1 MENDI
6 TEETEEKETMT
17 AQEAEEFLN
26 EMRKVFS
33 IVRILDQKN
42 FERDENHLNEHG
54 AFPCQCYEFWKK
66 NRFCENCISMKTFRD
81 KKQRSKLEFL
91 DSTIYQ
97 VISHYV
103 EVDGEPCVIEL
114 ISQLDEDAL
123 VDNDGRMHLLKKL
136 TGYNKELY
144 TDALTGTYNRRYY
157 EDRLKKMK
165 EAAGVAMIDLDD
177 FKMYNDT
184 YGHRAGDKVLD
195 AVVKV
200 IRKCIRKSDILVRY
214 GGDEFLLI
222 LKDIGEADFVQKL
235 HTIQEE
241 IHQTRI
247 QEYEKIR
254 LSVSI
259 GGVRMKEETL
269 EEAINRADHF
279 MYQAKTQKNMV
290 VTEERKLQTAGEEKV
305 ENSKMSKKSKKS
317 SSHRVMIVDDSEMNR
332 FLLREMLGQ
341 ELEILEAENGEECL
355 ELLQRYG
362 TDISLVLLDIVMP
375 LKSGF
380 EVLEEMD
387 KNHWLGE
394 IPVIMI
400 SSEDSAAA
408 IRQAYELGVTDYISR
423 PFDAQVV
430 YRRVMNTIKL
440 YTRQRHLVDLVKDQ
454 FYEKEKNNRMMIAIL
469 SKIVEFRSG
478 ESGSH
483 MLHINMLTEWLLEE
497 LVHRTDQYPLSWTD
511 RLLICTASSLHD
523 IGKIGIPESIL
534 NKRGKLTTEEL
545 EEMKKHTLIGASILK
560 NLGRY
565 QKEPLL
571 ETAYQ
576 ICRWHHERYDG
587 KGYPDGL
594 KGEEIPIAAQIVSLA
609 NAYDA
614 LVSDRGYRKVYSHD
628 TALKMILDG
637 ECGSFNPLL
646 LECLRRI
653 HTKIRQEY
661 EKAALGRKEDSF
673 LKDDGKTKELFFQ
686 TIAKESEDF

>member
-247 QEYEKIR
+247 QEYKKIR

-305 ENSKMSKKSKKS
+305 ENSKMSKKSR
-317 SSHRVMIVDDSEMNR
+317 SHRVMIVDDSEMNR

-408 IRQAYELGVTDYISR
+408 IRRAYELGVTDYISR

-454 FYEKEKNNRMMIAIL
+454 LYEKEKNNRMMIAIL

-646 LECLRRI
+646 LECLMRI

>member
-247 QEYEKIR
+247 QEYKKIR

-305 ENSKMSKKSKKS
+305 ENSKMSKKSR
-317 SSHRVMIVDDSEMNR
+317 SHRVMIVDDSEMNR

-408 IRQAYELGVTDYISR
+408 IRRAYELGVTDYISR

-454 FYEKEKNNRMMIAIL
+454 LYEKEKNNRMMIAIL

-483 MLHINMLTEWLLEE
+483 VLHINMLTEWLLEE
-497 LVHRTDQYPLSWTD
+497 LVHRTDQYSLSWTD

-661 EKAALGRKEDSF
+661 EKATLGRKEDSF

>member
-269 EEAINRADHF
+269 EEAVNRADHF

-305 ENSKMSKKSKKS
+305 ENSKMSKKSR
-317 SSHRVMIVDDSEMNR
+317 SHRVMIVDDSEMNR

-534 NKRGKLTTEEL
+534 NKRGKLTAEEL

-661 EKAALGRKEDSF
+661 EKAALGRKEASF

>member
-247 QEYEKIR
+247 QEYKKIR

-305 ENSKMSKKSKKS
+305 ENSKMSKKSR
-317 SSHRVMIVDDSEMNR
+317 SHRVMIVDDSEMNR

-408 IRQAYELGVTDYISR
+408 IRRAYELGVTDYISR

-454 FYEKEKNNRMMIAIL
+454 LYEKEKNNRMMIAIL

>member
-269 EEAINRADHF
+269 EEAVNRADHF

-305 ENSKMSKKSKKS
+305 ENSKMSKKSR
-317 SSHRVMIVDDSEMNR
+317 SHRVMIVDDSEMNR

-534 NKRGKLTTEEL
+534 NKRGKLTAEEL

-576 ICRWHHERYDG
+576 ICRWHHGRYDG

-661 EKAALGRKEDSF
+661 EKAALGRKEASF

>member
-66 NRFCENCISMKTFRD
+66 NRFCENCISMKTFKD

-91 DSTIYQ
+91 DSSIYQ

-103 EVDGEPCVIEL
+103 EIDGEPCVIEL

-123 VDNDGRMHLLKKL
+123 VDNDGRMLLLKKL
-136 TGYNKELY
+136 AGYNKELY

-157 EDRLKKMK
+157 EDRLKKTK
-165 EAAGVAMIDLDD
+165 ETAGVAMIDLDD

-222 LKDIGEADFVQKL
+222 LQDIGEADFVQKL
-235 HTIQEE
+235 HTIREE

-254 LSVSI
+254 PSVSI
-259 GGVRMKEETL
+259 GGVRMEGETL
-269 EEAINRADHF
+269 EEAVNRADHF
-279 MYQAKTQKNMV
+279 MYQAKIQKNMV
-290 VTEERKLQTAGEEKV
+290 VTEERKLQDPGEEKA
-305 ENSKMSKKSKKS
+305 EKPQNPKKSK
-317 SSHRVMIVDDSEMNR
+317 SHRIMIVDDSEMNR

-341 ELEILEAENGEECL
+341 ELEILEVENGEECL
-355 ELLQRYG
+355 EQLQRYG

>member
-1 MENDI
+1 METDI
-6 TEETEEKETMT
+6 TEEKEAMT
-17 AQEAEEFLN
+17 AREAEDFLN

-33 IVRILDQKN
+33 VVRLLDQKN
-42 FERDENHLNEHG
+42 FERGEEHLQEHE

-66 NRFCENCISMKTFRD
+66 NRFCENCISMKTFKD

-91 DSTIYQ
+91 DSSIYQ

-123 VDNDGRMHLLKKL
+123 VDNDGRMLLLKKL
-136 TGYNKELY
+136 AGYNKELY

-157 EDRLKKMK
+157 EDRLKKTK
-165 EAAGVAMIDLDD
+165 ETAGVAMIDLDD

-200 IRKCIRKSDILVRY
+200 IRKCTRKSDILVRY

-222 LKDIGEADFVQKL
+222 LQDIGEADFVQKL
-235 HTIQEE
+235 RMIQEE

-269 EEAINRADHF
+269 EEAVNRADHF
-279 MYQAKTQKNMV
+279 MYQAKIQKNMV
-290 VTEERKLQTAGEEKV
+290 VTEERKLQAPGEEKE
-305 ENSKMSKKSKKS
+305 ENSPKSKKS
-317 SSHRVMIVDDSEMNR
+317 RRHRVMIVDDSEMNR

-341 ELEILEAENGEECL
+341 EFEILEVENGVDCL

-380 EVLEEMD
+380 EVLEEMAKD
-387 KNHWLGE
+387 HWLE
-394 IPVIMI
+394 DIPVIMI
-400 SSEDSAAA
+400 SSEDSAAT
-408 IRQAYELGVTDYISR
+408 IRRAYELGVTDYISR

-430 YRRVMNTIKL
+430 HRRVMNTIKL

-454 FYEKEKNNRMMIAIL
+454 LYEKEKNNHMMIAIL
-469 SKIVEFRSG
+469 SEIAEFRSG

-483 MLHINMLTEWLLEE
+483 VFHVNMLTEWLLEE
-497 LVHRTDQYPLSWTD
+497 LVHRTEQYPLSWTD

-534 NKRGKLTTEEL
+534 NKREKLTKEEF
-545 EEMKKHTLIGASILK
+545 EETKKHTLIGASILK

-571 ETAYQ
+571 KTAYQ

-609 NAYDA
+609 DAYDA
-614 LVSDRGYRKVYSHD
+614 LVSDRGYRKAYSHD

-637 ECGSFNPLL
+637 ERGSFNPLL
-646 LECLRRI
+646 LECLKRI

-661 EKAALGRKEDSF
+661 EKIALGRKEDLF
-673 LKDDGKTKELFFQ
+673 LKDNGKTKELFLQ

>member
-247 QEYEKIR
+247 QEYKKIR

-305 ENSKMSKKSKKS
+305 ENSKMSKKSR
-317 SSHRVMIVDDSEMNR
+317 SHRVMIVDDSEMNR

>member
-247 QEYEKIR
+247 QEYKKIR

-305 ENSKMSKKSKKS
+305 ENSKMSKKSR
-317 SSHRVMIVDDSEMNR
+317 SHRVMIVDDSEMNR

-454 FYEKEKNNRMMIAIL
+454 LYEKEKHNRMMIAIL

-483 MLHINMLTEWLLEE
+483 VLHINMLTEWLLEE

>member
-247 QEYEKIR
+247 QEYKKIR

-305 ENSKMSKKSKKS
+305 ENSKMSKKSR
-317 SSHRVMIVDDSEMNR
+317 SHRVMIVDDSEMNR

-408 IRQAYELGVTDYISR
+408 IRRAYELGVTDYISR

-454 FYEKEKNNRMMIAIL
+454 LYEKEKNNRMMIAIL

-483 MLHINMLTEWLLEE
+483 VLHINMLTEWLLEE
-497 LVHRTDQYPLSWTD
+497 LVHRTDQYSLSWTD

-594 KGEEIPIAAQIVSLA
+594 KGEDIPIAAQIVSLA

>member
-26 EMRKVFS
+26 DMRKVFS

-136 TGYNKELY
+136 TRYNKELY

-247 QEYEKIR
+247 QEYKKIR

-305 ENSKMSKKSKKS
+305 ENSKMSKKSR
-317 SSHRVMIVDDSEMNR
+317 SHRVMIVDDSEMNR

-408 IRQAYELGVTDYISR
+408 IRRAYELGVTDYISR

-454 FYEKEKNNRMMIAIL
+454 LYEKEKNNRMMIAIL

-483 MLHINMLTEWLLEE
+483 VLHINMLTEWLLEE
-497 LVHRTDQYPLSWTD
+497 LVHRTDQYSLSWTD

-653 HTKIRQEY
+653 HTKIRQE
-661 EKAALGRKEDSF
+661 
-673 LKDDGKTKELFFQ
+673 
-686 TIAKESEDF
+686 

>member
-6 TEETEEKETMT
+6 TEETETMT

-81 KKQRSKLEFL
+81 KKQRSKQEFL

-269 EEAINRADHF
+269 EEAVNRADHF

-305 ENSKMSKKSKKS
+305 ENSKMSKKSR
-317 SSHRVMIVDDSEMNR
+317 SHRVMIVDDSEMNR

-534 NKRGKLTTEEL
+534 NKRGKLTAEEL

-661 EKAALGRKEDSF
+661 EKAALGRKEASF

>member
-247 QEYEKIR
+247 QEYKKIR

-269 EEAINRADHF
+269 EEAVNRADHF

-305 ENSKMSKKSKKS
+305 ENSKMSKKSR
-317 SSHRVMIVDDSEMNR
+317 SHRVMIVDDSEMNR

-408 IRQAYELGVTDYISR
+408 IRRAYELGVTDYISR

>member
-290 VTEERKLQTAGEEKV
+290 LTEERKLQTAGEEKV

-317 SSHRVMIVDDSEMNR
+317 RSHRVMIVDDSEMNR

-576 ICRWHHERYDG
+576 ICRWHQERYDG

>member
-33 IVRILDQKN
+33 VVRLLDQKN
-42 FERDENHLNEHG
+42 FERGENHLNEHG
-54 AFPCQCYEFWKK
+54 VFPCQCYEFWKK
-66 NRFCENCISMKTFRD
+66 NRFCENCISMKTFKD

-91 DSTIYQ
+91 DSSIYQ

-103 EVDGEPCVIEL
+103 EIDGEPCVIEL

-123 VDNDGRMHLLKKL
+123 VDNDGRMLLLKKL
-136 TGYNKELY
+136 AGYNKELY

-269 EEAINRADHF
+269 EEAVNRADHF

-305 ENSKMSKKSKKS
+305 ENSKMSKKSR
-317 SSHRVMIVDDSEMNR
+317 SHRIMIVDDSEMNR

-387 KNHWLGE
+387 KNHWLGD

-408 IRQAYELGVTDYISR
+408 IRRAYELGVTDYISR

-478 ESGSH
+478 ESSSH
-483 MLHINMLTEWLLEE
+483 VLHINMLTEWLLEE
-497 LVHRTDQYPLSWTD
+497 LVHRTDQYSLSWTD

-614 LVSDRGYRKVYSHD
+614 LVSDRGYWKVYSHD

-673 LKDDGKTKELFFQ
+673 LKDDGKTKELFLQ

>member
-317 SSHRVMIVDDSEMNR
+317 RSHRVMIVDDSEMNR

-523 IGKIGIPESIL
+523 IGQIGIPESIL

>member
-1 MENDI
+1 
-6 TEETEEKETMT
+6 
-17 AQEAEEFLN
+17 
-26 EMRKVFS
+26 
-33 IVRILDQKN
+33 
-42 FERDENHLNEHG
+42 
-54 AFPCQCYEFWKK
+54 
-66 NRFCENCISMKTFRD
+66 
-81 KKQRSKLEFL
+81 
-91 DSTIYQ
+91 
-97 VISHYV
+97 
-103 EVDGEPCVIEL
+103 
-114 ISQLDEDAL
+114 
-123 VDNDGRMHLLKKL
+123 
-136 TGYNKELY
+136 
-144 TDALTGTYNRRYY
+144 
-157 EDRLKKMK
+157 
-165 EAAGVAMIDLDD
+165 MIDLDD

-269 EEAINRADHF
+269 EEVVNRADHF

-305 ENSKMSKKSKKS
+305 ENSKMSKKSR
-317 SSHRVMIVDDSEMNR
+317 SHRVMIVDDSEMNR

-454 FYEKEKNNRMMIAIL
+454 FYEKEKNNHMMIAIL

-637 ECGSFNPLL
+637 ERGSFNPLL

-673 LKDDGKTKELFFQ
+673 PKDDGKTKELFFQ

>member
-1 MENDI
+1 
-6 TEETEEKETMT
+6 
-17 AQEAEEFLN
+17 
-26 EMRKVFS
+26 
-33 IVRILDQKN
+33 
-42 FERDENHLNEHG
+42 
-54 AFPCQCYEFWKK
+54 
-66 NRFCENCISMKTFRD
+66 
-81 KKQRSKLEFL
+81 
-91 DSTIYQ
+91 
-97 VISHYV
+97 
-103 EVDGEPCVIEL
+103 
-114 ISQLDEDAL
+114 
-123 VDNDGRMHLLKKL
+123 
-136 TGYNKELY
+136 YNKELY

-157 EDRLKKMK
+157 EDRLKKTK
-165 EAAGVAMIDLDD
+165 ETAGVAMIDLDD

-222 LKDIGEADFVQKL
+222 LQDIGEADFVQKL
-235 HTIQEE
+235 HTIREE

-254 LSVSI
+254 PSVSI
-259 GGVRMKEETL
+259 GGVRMEGETL
-269 EEAINRADHF
+269 EEAVNRADHF
-279 MYQAKTQKNMV
+279 MYQAKIQKNMV
-290 VTEERKLQTAGEEKV
+290 VTEERKLQDPGEEKA
-305 ENSKMSKKSKKS
+305 EKPQNPKKSK
-317 SSHRVMIVDDSEMNR
+317 SHRIMIVDDSEMNR

-341 ELEILEAENGEECL
+341 ELEILEVENGEECL
-355 ELLQRYG
+355 EQLQRYG

-408 IRQAYELGVTDYISR
+408 IRRAYELGVTDYISR

-454 FYEKEKNNRMMIAIL
+454 LYEKEKNNRMMIAIL

-483 MLHINMLTEWLLEE
+483 VLHINMLTEWLLEE
-497 LVHRTDQYPLSWTD
+497 LVHRTDQYSLSWTD

>member
-317 SSHRVMIVDDSEMNR
+317 RSHRVMIVDDSEMNR

-423 PFDAQVV
+423 HFDAQVV

>member
-33 IVRILDQKN
+33 VVRLLDQKN
-42 FERDENHLNEHG
+42 FERGENHLNEHG
-54 AFPCQCYEFWKK
+54 VFPCQCYEFWKK
-66 NRFCENCISMKTFRD
+66 NRFCENCISMKTFKD

-91 DSTIYQ
+91 DSSIYQ

-103 EVDGEPCVIEL
+103 EIDGEPCVIEL

-123 VDNDGRMHLLKKL
+123 VDNDGRMLLLKKL
-136 TGYNKELY
+136 AGYNKELY

-157 EDRLKKMK
+157 EDRLKKTK
-165 EAAGVAMIDLDD
+165 ETAGVAMIDLDD

-222 LKDIGEADFVQKL
+222 LHDIGEADFVQKL
-235 HTIQEE
+235 HTIREE

-254 LSVSI
+254 PSVSI
-259 GGVRMKEETL
+259 GGVRMEGETL
-269 EEAINRADHF
+269 EEAVNRADHF
-279 MYQAKTQKNMV
+279 MYQAKIQKNMV
-290 VTEERKLQTAGEEKV
+290 VTEERKLQDPGEEKA
-305 ENSKMSKKSKKS
+305 EKPQNPKKSK
-317 SSHRVMIVDDSEMNR
+317 SHRIMIVDDSEMNR

-341 ELEILEAENGEECL
+341 ELEILEVENGEECL
-355 ELLQRYG
+355 EQLQRYG

-387 KNHWLGE
+387 KNHWLGD

-408 IRQAYELGVTDYISR
+408 IRRAYELGVTDYISR

-454 FYEKEKNNRMMIAIL
+454 LYEKEKNNRMMIAIF

-483 MLHINMLTEWLLEE
+483 VLHINMLTEWLLEE
-497 LVHRTDQYPLSWTD
+497 LFHRTDQYSLSWTD

-534 NKRGKLTTEEL
+534 NKRGKLTTEEF

-560 NLGRY
+560 NLDMY

-571 ETAYQ
+571 KTAYQ

-609 NAYDA
+609 DTYNA
-614 LVSDRGYRKVYSHD
+614 LVNDRPYRKAYSHE

-637 ECGSFNPLL
+637 ERGSFNPIL
-646 LECLRRI
+646 LECLKRI

-661 EKAALGRKEDSF
+661 EKTALGRKEASF
-673 LKDDGKTKELFFQ
+673 LKDNGKTKELFLQ

>member
-247 QEYEKIR
+247 QEYKKIR

-305 ENSKMSKKSKKS
+305 ENSKMSKKSR
-317 SSHRVMIVDDSEMNR
+317 SHRVMIVDDSDMNR

-440 YTRQRHLVDLVKDQ
+440 YPRQRHLVDLVKDQ
-454 FYEKEKNNRMMIAIL
+454 LYEKEKTNRMMIAIL

>member
-247 QEYEKIR
+247 QEYKKIR

-305 ENSKMSKKSKKS
+305 ENSKMSKKSR
-317 SSHRVMIVDDSEMNR
+317 SHRVMIVDDSEMNR

-661 EKAALGRKEDSF
+661 EKATLGRKEDSF

>member
-317 SSHRVMIVDDSEMNR
+317 RSHRVMIVDDSEMNR

-576 ICRWHHERYDG
+576 ICRWHHERFDG

>member
-247 QEYEKIR
+247 QEYKKIR

-305 ENSKMSKKSKKS
+305 ENSKMSKKSR
-317 SSHRVMIVDDSEMNR
+317 SHRVMIVDDSDMNR

>member
-247 QEYEKIR
+247 QEYKKIR

-305 ENSKMSKKSKKS
+305 ENSKMSKKSR
-317 SSHRVMIVDDSEMNR
+317 SHRVMIVDDSEMNR

-454 FYEKEKNNRMMIAIL
+454 LYEKEKNNRMMIAIL

-483 MLHINMLTEWLLEE
+483 VLHINMLTEWLLEE

>member
-317 SSHRVMIVDDSEMNR
+317 RSHRVMIVDDSEMNR

-576 ICRWHHERYDG
+576 ICRWHHERYVG